1 MSRGSEK
8 VELTTTAM
16 GGQGDAVAEWQ
27 GKRVFVPF
35 ALPGERVRARLQ
47 PAAGGDLAASEVE
60 ILEPSPDRRALET
73 ALCGGCA
80 LRVWAEP
87 AYRGWKIDV
96 VRQALSHRG
105 FALPER
111 FDSVF
116 VPGATRRRA
125 EFAAR
130 RQGDAVLL
138 GFHARGSDAIVDRH
152 ICPILVPA
160 LGDLMAPLRAVLRQV
175 LRDGD
180 AADIL
185 ATETLTGFDLL
196 IACEATPNAGQ
207 RAALAH
213 FAAEHNVARIGWQS
227 KRGTPEPVVLLRPPQ
242 VRFGAVLVDL
252 PMSSFLQ
259 PSAEGEATLKAAVL
273 AMVGKS
279 KRIAELYAGA
289 GTFTFD
295 LAQIGKVH
303 AVEGSKPSLAALEQA
318 AKRAQLG
325 HRITTEARDLERA
338 PLTFQELKNFDAV
351 VFDPPRAG
359 AKAQSEMLAKAR
371 LKRIVAVSCN
381 PATFARDA
389 RTLVDGG
396 YDLAA
401 VTIVDQFI
409 WSAHVELVA
418 RFDRRT

>member
-8 VELTTTAM
+8 VELVTIAM
-16 GGQGDAVAEWQ
+16 GGLGDAVAEWQ

-47 PAAGGDLAASEVE
+47 PAAGGDLAAIDVE
-60 ILEPSPDRRALET
+60 ILEPSPDRRALQT

-80 LRVWAEP
+80 LQVWAEP

-105 FALPER
+105 LALPER

-125 EFAAR
+125 ELAAQ
-130 RQGDAVLL
+130 RQGDAVRL
-138 GFHARGSDAIVDRH
+138 GFHARGSDAIVDQH
-152 ICPILVPA
+152 ICPILVPT

-180 AADIL
+180 AADVL

-196 IACEATPNAGQ
+196 ITCEATPNAGQ
-207 RAALAH
+207 RAALAA

-227 KRGTPEPVVLLRPPQ
+227 KRGTPEPIVLLRPPQ
-242 VRFGAVLVDL
+242 VKLGDVLVDL
-252 PMSSFLQ
+252 PMPSFLQ
-259 PSAEGEATLKAAVL
+259 PSTEGEATLKAAVL
-273 AMVGKS
+273 AMVGKA
-279 KRIAELYAGA
+279 KRIAELYAGL

-295 LAQIGKVH
+295 LAKVGKVH

-318 AKRAQLG
+318 AKRAQLS
-325 HRITTEARDLERA
+325 HRITTETRDLERA

-371 LKRIVAVSCN
+371 VKRIVAVSCN

-418 RFDRRT
+418 EFRRR